1 MIPQCESPAVFEE
14 NFVGESSHSGPE
26 DCEQSRCGQGQT
38 ALEVYERI
46 LRRLQSSQQDP
57 HASRVDE
64 AVLMKQIWIASFT
77 GSRLQY
83 RM

>member
-1 MIPQCESPAVFEE
+1 MIPQSESPALFED
-14 NFVGESSHSGPE
+14 NFVGESHTVPE
-26 DCEQSRCGQGQT
+26 NCEHSRCGQSQT

-46 LRRLQSSQQDP
+46 LRRLQSQQEVY
-57 HASRVDE
+57 ASRVDE
-64 AVLMKQIWIASFT
+64 AALMKQIWIASFT